1 MPTVDFIYDADCP
14 NVAAARANLMRALSE
29 AGVSPR
35 WREHRIGDP
44 DLPEAVRGFGSP
56 TVLVN
61 GRDVAGS
68 SRGSEICC
76 RVYGGARA
84 PSVET
89 ITAALVEGM
98 SAENVGSAVE
108 GDPPVAGRAPSGWRA
123 TATVLPGL
131 GVALLPKLT
140 CPLCW
145 PAYAGILGATGL
157 TFLMKDAWLL
167 PITALLLLAALAA
180 LAWRAPSRR
189 GYGPALA
196 GLGASALILLG
207 KFAVESD
214 PLTYAGAA
222 ALVAASVWNVWP
234 RPRRAGCPA
243 CPTQP
248 QSTP

>member
-44 DLPEAVRGFGSP
+44 DVPEAVRGFGSP

-68 SRGSEICC
+68 SPGSEVCC
-76 RVYGGARA
+76 RIYGGARA

-89 ITAALVEGM
+89 ITRALAEGLSADDAESTVEGHP
-98 SAENVGSAVE
+98 AA
-108 GDPPVAGRAPSGWRA
+108 AGRARSGWKA
-123 TATVLPGL
+123 SATVLPGL
-131 GVALLPKLT
+131 GVALLPKLS

-167 PITALLLLAALAA
+167 PITALLLLAAFAA
-180 LAWRAPSRR
+180 LAWRARSRR

-207 KFAVESD
+207 KFALESE
-214 PLTYAGAA
+214 PVTYAGAA
-222 ALVAASVWNVWP
+222 ALVAASVWNAWP

-243 CPTQP
+243 CPTP
-248 QSTP
+248 TQSTP